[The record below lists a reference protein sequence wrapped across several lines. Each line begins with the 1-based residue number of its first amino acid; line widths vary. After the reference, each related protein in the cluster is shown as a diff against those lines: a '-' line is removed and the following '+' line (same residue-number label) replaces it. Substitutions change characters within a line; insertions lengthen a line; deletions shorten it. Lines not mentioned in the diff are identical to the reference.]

1 MNKVGNEPCPKCFAS
16 HPQSLD
22 CTITF
27 APPNHPPETLA
38 MDDLKERLMRKAE
51 HKSEVQHMPESS
63 TLEGKALAYIEALEQ
78 RVSEL
83 EDLLD
88 TERYKV
94 AIGVQAITRAV
105 QGRQWLSQPG
115 RGSYAYND
123 ERYQQEFGAALDE
136 ILAALKPLR
145 AIAQDWSNSPHIPL
159 RVEANRQAARDIL
172 NREPNP

>member
-1 MNKVGNEPCPKCFAS
+1 
-16 HPQSLD
+16 
-22 CTITF
+22 
-27 APPNHPPETLA
+27 
-38 MDDLKERLMRKAE
+38 MDDLKERLQ
-51 HKSEVQHMPESS
+51 EVA
-63 TLEGKALAYIEALEQ
+63 LEKRSAAWAARDGGQDYSIGAMLADEALARIEALEQ

>member
-1 MNKVGNEPCPKCFAS
+1 
-16 HPQSLD
+16 
-22 CTITF
+22 
-27 APPNHPPETLA
+27 
-38 MDDLKERLMRKAE
+38 MDDLKERLLKVEGSVEYGADPGGTVTCWHRNPDG
-51 HKSEVQHMPESS
+51 PE
-63 TLEGKALAYIEALEQ
+63 ALARIEALEQ
-78 RVSEL
+78 HVSEL

-94 AIGVQAITRAV
+94 AIGVQAIARAV

-115 RGSYAYND
+115 RGSYAYDD

-145 AIAQDWSNSPHIPL
+145 AIAQDWSNCPHDPL
-159 RVEANRQAARDIL
+159 RVEANRQAARAAP